1 MSKTSFT
8 NHNILTV
15 YKFVSKISNIYNRLI
30 NIVLTNTIKHG
41 KIHNLVNYKTKSK
54 QNQVNQIQIYKT
66 RNKMLK
72 ISGMTRV

>member
-30 NIVLTNTIKHG
+30 NIVLTNTIEHG
-41 KIHNLVNYKTKSK
+41 KIHNLVY
-54 QNQVNQIQIYKT
+54 
-66 RNKMLK
+66 
-72 ISGMTRV
+72 